1 MKKQENKCIL
11 YGMDAVIVVLVL
23 LCFMEVFVMT
33 SNWLERNG
41 TQMNTNKMLEWVLN
55 EDYTKTLYY
64 THRDEPKNVK
74 VNGDLQE
81 VYALS
86 HYFEGAFYERVYRE
100 EMNQT
105 EGEAYEKA
113 AQKVSYYE
121 QLQERSLEKMGEL
134 APVKEKIDRVVAGEE
149 IYRK

>member
-1 MKKQENKCIL
+1 
-11 YGMDAVIVVLVL
+11 
-23 LCFMEVFVMT
+23 
-33 SNWLERNG
+33 
-41 TQMNTNKMLEWVLN
+41 
-55 EDYTKTLYY
+55 
-64 THRDEPKNVK
+64 
-74 VNGDLQE
+74 
-81 VYALS
+81 
-86 HYFEGAFYERVYRE
+86 
-100 EMNQT
+100 MNQT

>member
-1 MKKQENKCIL
+1 MKKQENKLIL
-11 YGMDAVIVVLVL
+11 YGMDALIVVLVL
-23 LCFMEVFVMT
+23 FCFMGVFVMT

-41 TQMNTNKMLEWVLN
+41 TQMSTNKMLAWVLN
-55 EDYTKTLYY
+55 EDYTRTLYY
-64 THRDEPKNVK
+64 THRDEPKKFKDNK
-74 VNGDLQE
+74 DLE
-81 VYALS
+81 EIYALS

-113 AQKVSYYE
+113 ARKAADYE
-121 QLQERSLEKMGEL
+121 QLQEQSLVEMGEL

-149 IYRK
+149 IYH

>member
-1 MKKQENKCIL
+1 MKKQENKLIL

-23 LCFMEVFVMT
+23 LCFMGVFVMA
-33 SNWLERNG
+33 SNRLERNG
-41 TQMNTNKMLEWVLN
+41 TQMSTNRMLEWVLN

-64 THRDEPKNVK
+64 THRDEPKNFK
-74 VNGDLQE
+74 ENGDLKE

-105 EGEAYEKA
+105 EGGAYEKA
-113 AQKVSYYE
+113 DQKVFYYE
-121 QLQERSLEKMGEL
+121 QLKEQSLEKMGEL

-149 IYRK
+149 IYH